1 VPQVL
6 RFANYKK
13 QQNIL
18 KYTSNIGRRTE
29 IKTEESESSLIPTQ
43 QVISKLTANTS
54 TLLVTELDHQ
64 RRNELFYLRGSI
76 IFSVTYIN
84 AIEQ

>member
-1 VPQVL
+1 VKWSICLQNGVAAFQVPQVL

-43 QVISKLTANTS
+43 QVISKLTANTR
-54 TLLVTELDHQ
+54 HW
-64 RRNELFYLRGSI
+64 
-76 IFSVTYIN
+76 
-84 AIEQ
+84 